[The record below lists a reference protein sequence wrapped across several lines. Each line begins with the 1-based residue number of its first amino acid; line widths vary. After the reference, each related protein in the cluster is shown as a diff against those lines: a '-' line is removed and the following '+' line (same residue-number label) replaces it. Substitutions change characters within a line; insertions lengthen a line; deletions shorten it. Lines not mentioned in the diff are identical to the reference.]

1 MKVSIFGLGY
11 VGTVSAAC
19 MAQDGH
25 EVVGV
30 DVNDAKVEM
39 LGEGQS
45 SIIEPQ
51 LDALLRAGVKAGRV
65 TATTDVT
72 QAVAASEISLISVG
86 TPPCD
91 GGGPNLNYVRSV
103 CLELGRAVRAK
114 GRAHTV
120 VLRSTVPPGTLQSC
134 HELMQR
140 EAGDVEVHTAFN
152 PEFLREGSAVRDYVE
167 PPYIIIG
174 TDDDAAERAVRDLF
188 AKVDA
193 PVVRVQP
200 AVAEL
205 IKYTANA
212 WHATKITFA
221 NEIGRIANAFEVDGR
236 QVMELVTQDTKL
248 NVSKAYMRPGFAYG
262 GSCLPK
268 DLASILYYAQARR
281 VSTPL
286 LSAVSK
292 SNKQLIQAALE
303 AVLATSKRRIGVLG
317 LAFKAN
323 TDDLRESPAVSL
335 VKQLLGEGRQL
346 MIYDAAV
353 NEANLLGANLS
364 YIEQNLPHFNDLLVS
379 DIGEAVGNA
388 ELVIVTYGS
397 QAFAEALKDA
407 APGKMVLDLAGIFSQ
422 GEVPG
427 HLEYRAL
434 CW

>member
-25 EVVGV
+25 EVTGV
-30 DVNDAKVEM
+30 DVNAAKVQM
-39 LGEGQS
+39 LSEGKS

-51 LDALLRAGVKAGRV
+51 LDALLREGVRAGRV
-65 TATTDVT
+65 TATTDVA

-86 TPPCD
+86 TPPAD
-91 GGGPNLNYVRSV
+91 DGGPNLEYVKSV
-103 CLELGRAVRAK
+103 CLELGRAVRTK
-114 GRAHTV
+114 GQAHTV
-120 VLRSTVPPGTLQSC
+120 VLRSTVPPGTLQTC
-134 HELMQR
+134 YDLMQK
-140 EAGDVEVHTAFN
+140 EAGEVAVHAAFN
-152 PEFLREGSAVRDYVE
+152 PEFLREGSAVRDYIE

-174 TDDDAAERAVRDLF
+174 TDDDAAEKAVRELY

-193 PVVRVQP
+193 PVIRVEP

-236 QVMELVTQDTKL
+236 QVMELITQDTKL

-268 DLASILYYAQARR
+268 DLASVVYYAQTRR
-281 VSTPL
+281 IPTPL
-286 LSAVSK
+286 LSAVSQ

-303 AVLATSKRRIGVLG
+303 KALATGKKRIGVLG

-323 TDDLRESPAVSL
+323 TDDLRESPAVPL
-335 VKQLLGEGRQL
+335 IKQLLGEGRQL

-364 YIEQNLPHFNDLLVS
+364 YIEQNLPHFSNLLVS
-379 DIGEAVGNA
+379 DISKTVENA
-388 ELVIVTYGS
+388 ELVIVTYSS
-397 QAFAEALKDA
+397 QVFAEALQDA
-407 APGKMVLDLAGIFSQ
+407 APGKIVLDLAGVFPQ
-422 GEVPG
+422 NKVPE
-427 HLEYRAL
+427 HLDYRAL

>member
-25 EVVGV
+25 EVIGV
-30 DVNDAKVEM
+30 DVNPAKVQM
-39 LGEGQS
+39 LGEGKS

-51 LDALLRAGVKAGRV
+51 LDALLQAGVEAGRI
-65 TATTDVT
+65 TATTDVA
-72 QAVAASEISLISVG
+72 QAVAASDISLISVG
-86 TPPCD
+86 TPPAD
-91 GGGPNLNYVRSV
+91 DGGPNLEYVKSV
-103 CLELGRAVRAK
+103 CRELGRAVRAK

-120 VLRSTVPPGTLQSC
+120 VLRSTVPPGTLKTC
-134 HELMQR
+134 CELMQ
-140 EAGDVEVHTAFN
+140 EAGTAVHTAFN

-167 PPYIIIG
+167 PPYTIIG
-174 TDDDAAERAVRDLF
+174 TEDDVAEKAVRELY

-193 PVVRVQP
+193 PIIRVEP

-212 WHATKITFA
+212 WHATKIVFA
-221 NEIGRIANAFEVDGR
+221 NEIGRVANAFEVDGR
-236 QVMELVTQDTKL
+236 QVMELITQDTKL

-268 DLASILYYAQARR
+268 DLASIVYHAQTRR
-281 VSTPL
+281 VAVPL
-286 LSAVSK
+286 LSAVAQ
-292 SNKQLIQAALE
+292 SNQQLVQAALE
-303 AVLATSKRRIGVLG
+303 AALATGKRRVGVLG
-317 LAFKAN
+317 LAFKAD

-335 VKQLLGEGRQL
+335 IKQLLGEGRQL
-346 MIYDAAV
+346 KIYDAAV

-364 YIEQNLPHFNDLLVS
+364 YIQQNLPHFSELLVS
-379 DIGEAVGNA
+379 DVSEAVGSA
-388 ELVIVTYGS
+388 ELVMVTYNS
-397 QAFAEALKDA
+397 PAFAEALMDA
-407 APGKMVLDLAGIFSQ
+407 SPGKLVLDLAGIFPQ
-422 GEVPG
+422 GQVPG

>member
-11 VGTVSAAC
+11 VGTVSIAC
-19 MAQDGH
+19 MAHDGH

-30 DVNDAKVEM
+30 DVNAAKVEM
-39 LGEGQS
+39 LGKGQS

-51 LDALLRAGVKAGRV
+51 LDALLQAGVAAGRI

-72 QAVAASEISLISVG
+72 QAVAASDVSLISVG
-86 TPPCD
+86 TPPCN

-114 GRAHTV
+114 ARAHTV
-120 VLRSTVPPGTLQSC
+120 VLRSTVPPGTLESC
-134 HELMQR
+134 HELTQR
-140 EAGDVEVHTAFN
+140 EAGDTKVHTAFN
-152 PEFLREGSAVRDYVE
+152 PEFLREGSAVRDYTE

-174 TDDDAAERAVRDLF
+174 TDDEVAENTVRELF

-281 VSTPL
+281 VPTPL
-286 LSAVSK
+286 LSAVSE
-292 SNKQLIQAALE
+292 SNKQLVQAALE
-303 AVLATSKRRIGVLG
+303 AALATGKRRIGVLG

-323 TDDLRESPAVSL
+323 TDDLRESPAVPL

-346 MIYDAAV
+346 TIYDAAV
-353 NEANLLGANLS
+353 NEANLLGANLG
-364 YIEQNLPHFNDLLVS
+364 YIQQNLPHFSNLLVS
-379 DIGEAVGNA
+379 DIGEAVRDA
-388 ELVIVTYGS
+388 ELIIVTYGAR
-397 QAFAEALKDA
+397 AFAEALIDA
-407 APGKMVLDLAGIFSQ
+407 PPGKVVLDLAGVFPQ
-422 GEVPG
+422 GQVPE
-427 HLEYRAL
+427 HLDYRAL

>member
-19 MAQDGH
+19 MAKDGH

-30 DVNDAKVEM
+30 DISEAKVHA
-39 LGEGQS
+39 LNGGRS
-45 SIIEPQ
+45 TIIEPQ
-51 LDALLRAGVKAGRV
+51 LDELLQAGVDTGRI

-72 QAVAASEISLISVG
+72 HAVATTDISLISVG
-86 TPPCD
+86 TPPGD
-91 GGGPNLNYVRSV
+91 DGGPNLEYVKGV

-114 GRAHTV
+114 GRSHTV
-120 VLRSTVPPGTLQSC
+120 VLRSTVPPGTLQTC
-134 HELMQR
+134 HELMQQ
-140 EAGDVEVHTAFN
+140 EAGDTQVHTAFN

-167 PPYIIIG
+167 PPYTIIG
-174 TDDDAAERAVRDLF
+174 TEDELAEKAVRKLY

-193 PVVRVQP
+193 PVVRVRP

-212 WHATKITFA
+212 WHATKIAFA

-236 QVMELVTQDTKL
+236 QVMDLITQDTKL

-268 DLASILYYAQARR
+268 DLASIIYYAQAQR
-281 VSTPL
+281 VEVPL
-286 LSAVSK
+286 LSAVPQ
-292 SNKQLIQAALE
+292 SNRQLIQDALK
-303 AVLATSKRRIGVLG
+303 AVLETGAQRVGVLG
-317 LAFKAN
+317 LAFKPN
-323 TDDLRESPAVSL
+323 TDDLRESPTVSL

-346 MIYDAAV
+346 KVYDAAV

-364 YIEQNLPHFNDLLVS
+364 YIQQNLPHFSNLLVS
-379 DIGEAVGNA
+379 EIGDAIDTA
-388 ELVIVTYGS
+388 ELIIVSYS
-397 QAFAEALKDA
+397 SPAFAEALTNA
-407 APGKMVLDLAGIFSQ
+407 APGTVVLDLAGVFPQ
-422 GEVPG
+422 GQVPEQLDY
-427 HLEYRAL
+427 HAL